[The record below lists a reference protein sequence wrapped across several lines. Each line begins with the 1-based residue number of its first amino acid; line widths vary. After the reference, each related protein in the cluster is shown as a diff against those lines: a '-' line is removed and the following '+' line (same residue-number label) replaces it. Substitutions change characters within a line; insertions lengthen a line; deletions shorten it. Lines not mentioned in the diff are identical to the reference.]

1 MRFSPKTIGAA
12 SAVITVVIWTSFI
25 VIARATA
32 DPSRGVT
39 LTPFD
44 IALLRIL
51 GAGSVLL
58 PWGVWLVRS
67 GTARGWLGVSPLPW
81 RTTVLTGFFGG
92 LLYAL
97 LAYAGFVYAPAA
109 HASVLMPGSLPL
121 WTALLAALILH
132 DRITPARA
140 LGLAFIV
147 AGDLL
152 VGGAS
157 LLKAFEGGVVWK
169 GDLLFMSAA
178 FCWSVYSVLARKF
191 ALDAVR
197 ATIAITTFA
206 FITYVPAYAL
216 LVASGAVQSR
226 LGVVPVGDVVFQL
239 LFQGVG
245 SVVISGITFTQMIR
259 SFGPV
264 RSTMI
269 TALVPGL
276 SALGAVVFLGEPLS
290 VAAWVGFIA
299 CFGMATS
306 TGIIMLVYLRHAV
319 AAAGGEGALTPER
332 LRDVVLDG
340 AAHRLRPKLLTE
352 ATTLLGLAPLLLAGT
367 TNRRLFHSFHDTWN
381 GGDSFTLQVGYDTG
395 PNPAPCD

>member
-1 MRFSPKTIGAA
+1 MRFSPKTVGTA

-25 VIARATA
+25 VIARASA
-32 DPSRGVT
+32 DPSRGAT

-51 GAGSVLL
+51 GASSILL
-58 PWGVWLVRS
+58 PWGAWLVRS
-67 GTARGWLGVSPLPW
+67 GTAPGWLGVSPLPW
-81 RTTVLTGFFGG
+81 RITVLTGFFGG
-92 LLYAL
+92 LLYAM
-97 LAYAGFVYAPAA
+97 LAYAGFFFAPAA

-121 WTALLAALILH
+121 WTTLLAALILH
-132 DRITPARA
+132 DYITPARA
-140 LGLAFIV
+140 LGLACIV

-169 GDLLFMSAA
+169 GDLLFMAA
-178 FCWSVYSVLARKF
+178 ALCWSVYSVLARKF

-206 FITYVPAYAL
+206 FITYVPVYTL
-216 LVASGAVQSR
+216 LIATGAVATR
-226 LGVVPVGDVVFQL
+226 LGEVPVGTVVFQA

-259 SFGPV
+259 YFGPV

-276 SALGAVVFLGEPLS
+276 SALGAVLFLGEPLS
-290 VAAWVGFIA
+290 VSLLGGLALVTLGILFGVRAAGVRTPVSVA
-299 CFGMATS
+299 TNDRSTLGMA
-306 TGIIMLVYLRHAV
+306 G
-319 AAAGGEGALTPER
+319 
-332 LRDVVLDG
+332 
-340 AAHRLRPKLLTE
+340 K
-352 ATTLLGLAPLLLAGT
+352 
-367 TNRRLFHSFHDTWN
+367 HSE
-381 GGDSFTLQVGYDTG
+381 
-395 PNPAPCD
+395 

>member
-1 MRFSPKTIGAA
+1 MRFSPKTVGTA

-25 VIARATA
+25 VIARASA
-32 DPSRGVT
+32 DPTRGAT

-51 GAGSVLL
+51 GASSILL
-58 PWGVWLVRS
+58 PWGAWLVRS
-67 GTARGWLGVSPLPW
+67 GTAPGWLGVSPLPW
-81 RTTVLTGFFGG
+81 RITVLTGFFGG
-92 LLYAL
+92 LLYAM
-97 LAYAGFVYAPAA
+97 LAYAGFFFAPAA

-140 LGLAFIV
+140 LGLACIV

-169 GDLLFMSAA
+169 GDLLFMAA
-178 FCWSVYSVLARKF
+178 ALCWSVYSVLARKF

-206 FITYVPAYAL
+206 FITYVPVYTL
-216 LVASGAVQSR
+216 LIATGAVDTR
-226 LGVVPVGDVVFQL
+226 LGEVPVGTVVFQA

-259 SFGPV
+259 YFGPV

-276 SALGAVVFLGEPLS
+276 SALGAVLFLGEPLS
-290 VAAWVGFIA
+290 VSLLGGLALVTLGILFGVRAAGVRTPVSVA
-299 CFGMATS
+299 TNDRSTLGMA
-306 TGIIMLVYLRHAV
+306 G
-319 AAAGGEGALTPER
+319 
-332 LRDVVLDG
+332 
-340 AAHRLRPKLLTE
+340 K
-352 ATTLLGLAPLLLAGT
+352 
-367 TNRRLFHSFHDTWN
+367 HSK
-381 GGDSFTLQVGYDTG
+381 
-395 PNPAPCD
+395 